1 MNFFFHILLPWIRS
15 NTILFLASL
24 GALLSFWAVPP
35 SRALVGALN
44 LPVLALLFCLMG
56 VIGGLR
62 ETGFF
67 DRLLDH
73 LLERL
78 STTRQLGAVLVFAC
92 FFGSMWVTN
101 DVALITFV
109 PFALLSLA
117 GQATEKQTAR
127 IIVLQTLAANLG
139 SMVTPV
145 GNPQNLYLYFHYQ
158 MDLGGFLALLLP
170 YTLVSLGMLALGVV
184 RWVPC
189 RPLEKRGR
197 REPGKGSTG
206 EYGKLLGFLFCLCLL
221 TVAHVLD
228 WRVTLGR

>member
-1 MNFFFHILLPWIRS
+1 MNFFFHTLLPWIRA

-101 DVALITFV
+101 DVA
-109 PFALLSLA
+109 
-117 GQATEKQTAR
+117 
-127 IIVLQTLAANLG
+127 
-139 SMVTPV
+139 
-145 GNPQNLYLYFHYQ
+145 
-158 MDLGGFLALLLP
+158 
-170 YTLVSLGMLALGVV
+170 
-184 RWVPC
+184 
-189 RPLEKRGR
+189 
-197 REPGKGSTG
+197 
-206 EYGKLLGFLFCLCLL
+206 
-221 TVAHVLD
+221 
-228 WRVTLGR
+228 